1 MRIHD
6 IAYTQRATAQ
16 TARGLFNSFSRIIQ
30 RQISN
35 KKTMPNAQSH
45 KMMVAAA
52 AATIAATAATTAT
65 TEAATAKKL
74 FVAVRYLRCCCCCCC
89 ISYVAR

>member
-16 TARGLFNSFSRIIQ
+16 TASGLFNSFSRIIQ
-30 RQISN
+30 RQIKKN

-45 KMMVAAA
+45 KMMAAA
-52 AATIAATAATTAT
+52 AATIAAMAATEAAT
-65 TEAATAKKL
+65 ATAKKL

-89 ISYVAR
+89 CCISFVAR